1 MERNNGGD
9 ARQWGKLLW
18 YDPNPID
25 NEPIDLEDLTISVDL
40 EVTSKNRSV
49 IVVNNVNNTSSVS
62 STGKK
67 RITNVNFFN
76 GSDYNGN
83 RKLTTNYTNI
93 QDLNSDL
100 TDNNELLGI
109 DSINI
114 DFNSSYAPMV
124 KIKFVDIRGAA
135 MFANGGNSDYKFF
148 FELPYPIFNLTIKG
162 YYGRPVNYCLHLLRF
177 NANFNSQTGNFEI
190 DCDFIGFTYAL
201 LTDMLMGLVRAS
213 VSTSRGQNIFAKIK
227 AEYKNPAEILTL
239 DELVVK
245 LSDVKGAVKKIK
257 NSEETQEISKNSEIA
272 TELDDL
278 RRIVNN
284 FLKRY
289 ATIGSKVF
297 TPNYGSGILVISE
310 PNPNTDDTTKQ
321 YASDYKE
328 AAQQKIVNDITKK
341 LPATRDANDDKI
353 LKALDENNDGECPNF
368 KNFNLRKDLK
378 VSTIKGA
385 IGPLSAELPYYSG
398 NRLDNMVKLLKNINY
413 GNHTSVRI
421 IDVSSAFKAIDAAE
435 LATEDKNDASVT
447 NLTSSLRNEIK
458 GVLGFDPTI
467 RKLFRILC
475 ISTEVFLECI
485 LKVSEEAEKDPQ
497 QKRARELQKLQK
509 RSSESFDTNGSSETI
524 FPWPEYR
531 EKGRKSDGY
540 YEEWMGNHISTENV
554 PELAFTEELLKI
566 MLEQKR
572 SDKLKENE
580 FESDNAWYPISVI
593 DTSVDNGM
601 DARMLN
607 NPYYIG
613 LVEELSTSKPK
624 STGDSALRVLMYRA
638 FLLLGVAN
646 RNDISDSLITTHA
659 KLEAENLFNV
669 IKKMPSTTVASEIS
683 QVINNYTPED
693 IYNKFKDGDLN
704 GSKLDVN
711 GANDKKF
718 FIEQGD
724 NLYYNQVY
732 DDETNRSYIPIN
744 GHFDTFAFHV
754 ERGKLKDVA
763 TIKALRDTGKSLFV
777 GNISNHT
784 RKKKGSRGGW
794 DPDIVVDNNDGIKN
808 LETRWNYIDNDGAI
822 YLKVITQEDF
832 ETAAASPTFGSSVL
846 NTTGTAPTLDL
857 STCKAIVVN
866 KANNSL
872 YYNPIGA
879 TPQLANGYKETEY
892 FYKYKEE
899 LSTLTRTPNGGG
911 VAAYKNNNTHGVNPF
926 TKGYNKDKQVYG
938 WKNGEGN
945 FIADND
951 IFINDKLIKHYKQ
964 VGNISDSDIDN
975 EIRVPNIEYR
985 VDSFMKYS
993 LFGSPFYYLQND
1005 TKPSGV
1011 ENVNVGDA
1019 CRALLFL
1026 HCFPFNGVIREENT
1040 FSHFLFDYNAEGG
1053 VVESSKGND
1062 GEPLLPYTKNKAIY
1076 RAHNGFIEAPKIWS
1090 LFIGAMLWRMRY
1102 ALRTAVQ
1109 GKPNDPVTWYLPNG
1123 TLLIPNMRKIPRVD
1137 EFFNVVLEDDFLPAG
1152 MNFNSNTNRDY
1163 PYAYDVNG
1171 KIGSYARI
1179 DETLIGLPTQAKDE
1193 LINEFLE
1200 WVKDIN
1206 GFKGIRQDLEIAT
1219 YRDFEYNKTN
1229 WKVLNGKY
1237 IDKGVLYNY
1246 EHSDKQIRKLEL
1258 STEDIKKYLGLNI
1271 FENYINAA
1279 PVSNKQN
1286 LLYPTPAR
1294 NLLGYDIKTA
1304 EQMTSD
1310 NYKLY
1315 VEPYYLYNMELHPN
1329 GKAMEKIVTL
1339 LNTKVYLQNVRPSSW
1354 DAPSLNQPSGKE
1366 VASFPRIIVKKDKLK
1381 FLINKFHTHF
1391 KTISN
1396 NLEMTQEEEE
1406 NAIKREQ
1413 FNSLDDD
1420 KIKLNIYRT
1429 LMSIYQKWV
1438 GGLKD
1443 TMFTQCA
1450 YNSEDLSIAQ
1460 HERNNVT
1467 KPRLIDSFRFLD
1479 RSFNDIGDDVYIN
1492 PEVFHTMIVN
1502 NSNASFFDIVNKVL
1516 SDNNFNFI
1524 PLPTFVNFNKPK
1536 DLADIF
1542 TPFPW
1547 NDNITSGPS
1556 FVCVYVGQSSSN
1568 LNLGDDANYP
1578 DDGIF
1583 ITVDING
1590 DPVGIPEDLNNRRT
1604 VDVYETNLPVFTVN
1618 YGQQNQNYFKDIKLD
1633 QKEFSE
1639 TAESLEIIDEI
1650 SNNADKNKPIMVGQ
1664 NLFNVYQKRSYSCEV
1679 EMLGCALVQPM
1690 MYFQLNNIPMFR
1702 GLYLIIKVSHSIKPN
1717 TMTTTFK
1724 GVRVKRTKTPLLT
1737 ASDVLMTLVGDVK
1750 NSKKGSEIEASSNG
1764 TVGSSVA
1771 SSSSETV
1778 DTVQEKLKTY
1788 IASNPINDII
1798 EGNKVNASKIE
1809 TASNTAITDWNKGT
1823 ITEGNNENVLNK
1835 YSRSTGFGSGHQYAT
1850 GTHWSA
1856 VFVSHVMSYADG
1868 NFPKSARHINY
1879 ITEAMDGKNGYEAFP
1894 LKSGLRIKPEVG
1906 DIVCYSR
1913 NGGSGDSHCDIIYKI
1928 EGHKA
1933 YIIGGNLSDSVLT
1946 TEHNNYPKAIEIGDG
1961 TTDNG
1966 KAYYKDVIWDSGEY
1980 KVLLKKTNNAYF
1992 NKAKISTNGRSSSGP
2007 NVCEEWLGKSTL
2019 SAAEELENKKTVIRF
2034 FKAQGL
2040 NVNQIAGIMGNFH
2053 KETGGTFNHTVGN
2066 KSDNNNT
2073 TDYGIIQYNSSTI
2086 YNKFR
2091 DPDCALGSNN
2101 WKKSIGCIRCRVG
2114 ETLEKQLQYTVA
2126 NYTPYSKWKELS
2138 EPKNDAWDS
2147 GYWFARKV
2155 EGCSGC
2161 TVDKEA
2167 FRNSTSR
2174 FHPQDRAT
2182 LAVEYATKLNDRNN
2196 ELYFGNF

>member
-40 EVTSKNRSV
+40 EVTSKSRSV
-49 IVVNNVNNTSSVS
+49 IVVNNVTNTSSVA

-76 GSDYNGN
+76 GSEYNGN
-83 RKLTTNYTNI
+83 RKLTTSYTNI
-93 QDLNSDL
+93 QDLNSDS

-114 DFNSSYAPMV
+114 DFNTSYAPMV

-201 LTDMLMGLVRAS
+201 LADMLMGLVRAS
-213 VSTSRGQNIFAKIK
+213 VSTSRGQNIFAKVK
-227 AEYKNPAEILTL
+227 AEYKNQDEILTL

-297 TPNYGSGILVISE
+297 TPNYSSGILVISE
-310 PNPNTDDTTKQ
+310 PNPSTDDTTKT
-321 YASDYKE
+321 YASEYKTSAKE
-328 AAQQKIVNDITKK
+328 KIVNDITAK

-353 LKALDENNDGECPNF
+353 LDALDAANDGECPNF
-368 KNFNLRKDLK
+368 TNFNLIKELP
-378 VSTIKGA
+378 VSTIKGDK
-385 IGPLSAELPYYSG
+385 GPLSDKLTYYKG

-413 GNHTSVRI
+413 GNTTSVRI
-421 IDVSSAFKAIDAAE
+421 IDVSTAIKAIDKAE

-447 NLTSSLRNEIK
+447 NLTSSLRSEIK

-485 LKVSEEAEKDPQ
+485 LKVSEEAEKDVNK
-497 QKRARELQKLQK
+497 KRARELQKLQK
-509 RSSESFDTNGSSETI
+509 RGSESFDVNGSSDTI

-540 YEEWMGNHISTENV
+540 YEEWMGNYISTENV

-572 SDKLKENE
+572 SDKLNENE
-580 FESDNAWYPISVI
+580 FESDDAWYPISVI
-593 DTSVDNGM
+593 DTAVNNGM
-601 DARMLN
+601 DARMLK

-646 RNDISDSLITTHA
+646 RNDISDTLIATHA

-683 QVINNYTPED
+683 QIINNYSPDD
-693 IYNKFKDGDLN
+693 IYNKFRDGQLN
-704 GSKLDVN
+704 NVLLDVN

-718 FIEQGD
+718 FTEDGN

-732 DDETNRSYIPIN
+732 DETSNRSYIPIN

-754 ERGKLKDVA
+754 KRGELKVVD
-763 TIKALRDTGKSLFV
+763 TIKELRDTGKSLFV

-784 RKKKGSRGGW
+784 RKKRGPFGGW
-794 DPDIVVDNNDGIKN
+794 DSFSDEVDNNDGIKN

-832 ETAAASPTFGSSVL
+832 ETAAASPTFGSSVS
-846 NTTGTAPTLDL
+846 NYTGTPPTLDL
-857 STCKAIVVN
+857 STCKTIVID
-866 KANNSL
+866 KSNSLL
-872 YYNPIGA
+872 YYNPIRA

-892 FYKYKEE
+892 FYKYKSE
-899 LSTLTRTPNGGG
+899 LSTLTRTPKGET
-911 VAAYKNNNTHGVNPF
+911 AFKNNDTHGVNPF
-926 TKGYNKDKQVYG
+926 VKQYDKTKQVYG
-938 WKNGEGN
+938 WKDGEGD
-945 FIADND
+945 FTADND
-951 IFINDKLIKHYKQ
+951 IFINAKLTTHYKQ
-964 VGNISDSDIDN
+964 VGNISDSDIDT

-1005 TKPSGV
+1005 TKPTGV
-1011 ENVNVGDA
+1011 ANVNVGDA

-1026 HCFPFNGVIREENT
+1026 HCFPFNGVIREENA
-1040 FSHFLFDYNAEGG
+1040 FSHFLFDYNEEGG
-1053 VVESSKGND
+1053 VVESSKGNT
-1062 GEPLLPYTKNKAIY
+1062 GKPLMPYTKNKAIY
-1076 RAHNGFIEAPKIWS
+1076 RAHNGFIEVPKIWS
-1090 LFIGAMLWRMRY
+1090 LFIGAMLWRMRHS
-1102 ALRTAVQ
+1102 LRTAVA
-1109 GKPNDPVTWYLPNG
+1109 GNPNDPITWFMPNRKRV
-1123 TLLIPNMRKIPRVD
+1123 IPNMRNVPRVD
-1137 EFFNVVLEDDFLPAG
+1137 EFFNVVLKDDFLPAG
-1152 MNFNSNTNRDY
+1152 MNFNSNSDPKFPINYTGNTE
-1163 PYAYDVNG
+1163 
-1171 KIGSYARI
+1171 IGSYARI
-1179 DETLIGLPTQAKDE
+1179 DETLIGLPAQAKDE

-1206 GFKGIRQDLEIAT
+1206 GFKGIRERLEIAT
-1219 YRDFEYNKTN
+1219 YRDFDYNKTN
-1229 WKVLNGKY
+1229 WAVLNNKY
-1237 IDKGVLYNY
+1237 INKGTLYNY
-1246 EHSDKQIRKLEL
+1246 DASNLQIKKLVL
-1258 STEDIKKYLGLNI
+1258 NTDDIKKYLGSNI

-1294 NLLGYDIKTA
+1294 GLIGNEVKTA
-1304 EQMTSD
+1304 EEMSND
-1310 NYKLY
+1310 DYKMY

-1329 GKAMEKIVTL
+1329 GKAMEKIVEL
-1339 LNTKVYLQNVRPSSW
+1339 LNTKVYLQNVRPWSW
-1354 DAPSLNQPSGKE
+1354 DAPSLNQTSGKK
-1366 VASFPRIIVKKDKLK
+1366 VSSFSRIIVKKDKLK
-1381 FLINKFHTHF
+1381 LLINNFHTHF

-1396 NLEMTQEEEE
+1396 NLEMTQEEEA

-1438 GGLKD
+1438 GGLKE

-1450 YNSEDLSIAQ
+1450 YNSADLSISQ
-1460 HERNNVT
+1460 HERNNAT

-1556 FVCVYVGQSSSN
+1556 FVCVYAGQSSSN
-1568 LNLGDDANYP
+1568 LNLGEDANYP

-1583 ITVDING
+1583 ITVDVNG

-1702 GLYLIIKVSHSIKPN
+1702 GLYLIIKVSHTIKPN

-1750 NSKKGSEIEASSNG
+1750 NSNKGTEIEASSNG
-1764 TVGSSVA
+1764 TVGTSTA

-1788 IASNPINDII
+1788 IATNPINDII
-1798 EGNKVNASKIE
+1798 KGNLVNASKIA
-1809 TASNTAITDWNKGT
+1809 TASNTAIDEWDKGQ
-1823 ITEGNNENVLNK
+1823 INELNNEAVLDK
-1835 YSRSTGFGSGHQYAT
+1835 YARATGFGSGHEYAN
-1850 GTHWSA
+1850 GASWSA
-1856 VFVSHVMSYADG
+1856 VFVSYVMTSADG
-1868 NFPKSARHINY
+1868 NFPKSSRHINY

-1894 LKSGLRIKPEVG
+1894 LKNSLRIKPEVG
-1906 DIVCYSR
+1906 DILCYSR
-1913 NGGSGDSHCDIIYKI
+1913 NGRSGDSHCDIIYKI
-1928 EGHKA
+1928 DGYKA
-1933 YIIGGNLSDSVLT
+1933 YLIGGNL
-1946 TEHNNYPKAIEIGDG
+1946 TETVRSSENGNYPKPIEIGDG
-1961 TTDNG
+1961 TPDNG
-1966 KAYYKDVIWDSGEY
+1966 NTYYKDVIWDSGEY

-1992 NKAKISTNGRSSSGP
+1992 NKAKISTNGRSSSSGS
-2007 NVCEEWLGKSTL
+2007 LSTTPT
-2019 SAAEELENKKTVIRF
+2019 SAELKENQVKVLKYL
-2034 FKAQGL
+2034 KQWGL
-2040 NVNQIAGIMGNFH
+2040 NKIQAAAVMGNIEQESHFDPTA
-2053 KETGGTFNHTVGN
+2053 KSGVDRNGYTNYGLIQWNQKYRQISDLGTTVEEQMPIVKVTNGFDLWA
-2066 KSDNNNT
+2066 SDRESKR
-2073 TDYGIIQYNSSTI
+2073 DVRYSTF
-2086 YNKFR
+2086 YF
-2091 DPDCALGSNN
+2091 
-2101 WKKSIGCIRCRVG
+2101 GC
-2114 ETLEKQLQYTVA
+2114 
-2126 NYTPYSKWKELS
+2126 
-2138 EPKNDAWDS
+2138 
-2147 GYWFARKV
+2147 KV
-2155 EGCSGC
+2155 EKCHKCCDRTYFETNPEQNKRTPFAEDFLNRFNDSN
-2161 TVDKEA
+2161 DK
-2167 FRNSTSR
+2167 
-2174 FHPQDRAT
+2174 
-2182 LAVEYATKLNDRNN
+2182 
-2196 ELYFGNF
+2196 LYWP